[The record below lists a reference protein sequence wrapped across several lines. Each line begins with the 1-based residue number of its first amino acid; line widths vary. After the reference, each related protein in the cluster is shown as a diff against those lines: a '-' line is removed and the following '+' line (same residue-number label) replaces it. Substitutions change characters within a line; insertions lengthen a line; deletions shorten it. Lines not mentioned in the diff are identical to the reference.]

1 MSPDNSDIGT
11 SIFPVVKVLRII
23 PEDQKMAKT
32 ALPAGISAFGVLA
45 YSPHE
50 MSIRRIG
57 DPRSAIRSYNSMTE
71 GIITRPNWYPWEG
84 MRFLSRGCLDR
95 YGNIL
100 HEVRQR
106 FSKNPLRDNGS
117 KVYLDRIFHPNSL

>member
-71 GIITRPNWYPWEG
+71 GIITLSELVSMGRDAVPLAGLFGQVWEYPT
-84 MRFLSRGCLDR
+84 
-95 YGNIL
+95 
-100 HEVRQR
+100 
-106 FSKNPLRDNGS
+106 
-117 KVYLDRIFHPNSL
+117 